1 MGWAMIIESVAAAG
15 MLLQQINS
23 VIQNVNEGKANVD
36 QAMALVS
43 DFGEALNSFEIE
55 RKSSAFKPLSKNDL
69 LKLQMLRRSQERYQ
83 KDLRDL
89 LLVAD
94 PKLLADYD
102 AAIMQQ
108 ERDRKAHQAMLNKK
122 RKEREKLINDI
133 SVGLVTFVIG
143 GGAAIGIIYLIIKA
157 FGP

>member
-1 MGWAMIIESVAAAG
+1 MIIESVAAAG

-43 DFGEALNSFEIE
+43 DFGEALNAFEID
-55 RKSSAFKPLSKNDL
+55 RKSSAFKPLSKNDI

-94 PKLLADYD
+94 PALLKNYD
-102 AAIMQQ
+102 DAIFQQ
-108 ERDRKAHQAMLNKK
+108 EKDRKAHQAMLNKK
-122 RKEREKLINDI
+122 RKEREKLMHDI
-133 SVGLVTFVIG
+133 AVGGVSLVIG
-143 GGAAIGIIYLIIKA
+143 GGVAVGMLYLIIKA

>member
-1 MGWAMIIESVAAAG
+1 MIIESVAAAG

-23 VIQNVNEGKANVD
+23 VIQNVNEGKANVQ
-36 QAMALVS
+36 QAMSLVS
-43 DFGEALNSFEIE
+43 DFGEALNTFEID
-55 RKSSAFKPLSKNDL
+55 RKASTFSPLSKNDI

-94 PKLLADYD
+94 PKLLQDYD

-122 RKEREKLINDI
+122 RKEREKLIHTV
-133 SVGLVTFVIG
+133 SVGLITFVVG
-143 GGAAIGIIYLIIKA
+143 GSLAIGVIFLIIKA

>member
-1 MGWAMIIESVAAAG
+1 MIIESVAAAG
-15 MLLQQINS
+15 MLLQQINT

-43 DFGEALNSFEIE
+43 DFGEALNVFEVE
-55 RKSSAFKPLSKNDL
+55 RKTSTFSPLSKNDL

-122 RKEREKLINDI
+122 RKEREVLVHNIL
-133 SVGLVTFVIG
+133 VGGVSLVIG
-143 GGAAIGIIYLIIKA
+143 GGVAVGMIYLIIKA

>member
-1 MGWAMIIESVAAAG
+1 MIIESVAAAG

-23 VIQNVNEGKANVD
+23 VIQNVNEGKANVQ

-43 DFGEALNSFEIE
+43 DFGEALNSFEVE
-55 RKSSAFKPLSKNDL
+55 RRNSTFKALSKNDI

-94 PKLLADYD
+94 PKLLEDYD
-102 AAIMQQ
+102 AAIRQQ
-108 ERDRKAHQAMLNKK
+108 EQDRRRHVRMMAQKQRDRK
-122 RKEREKLINDI
+122 RLIQQI
-133 SVGLVTFVIG
+133 LVGTTTLIIG
-143 GGAAIGIIYLIIKA
+143 GSLAVLILALVIKT
-157 FGP
+157 FS

>member
-1 MGWAMIIESVAAAG
+1 MIIESVAAAG
-15 MLLQQINS
+15 MLLQQINT

-43 DFGEALNSFEIE
+43 DFGEALNVFEVD
-55 RKSSAFKPLSKNDL
+55 RKSSTFSPLSKNDI

-94 PKLLADYD
+94 PALLKSYD
-102 AAIMQQ
+102 EAIWQQ
-108 ERDRKAHQAMLNKK
+108 EKDRKAHQAMLNRK
-122 RKEREKLINDI
+122 RKEREKLMHDI
-133 SVGLVTFVIG
+133 AVGGVSLVVG
-143 GGAAIGIIYLIIKA
+143 GGVAVGMLYLIIKA

>member
-1 MGWAMIIESVAAAG
+1 MIIESVAAAG
-15 MLLQQINS
+15 MLLQQINT

-43 DFGEALNSFEIE
+43 DFGEALNVFEVD
-55 RKSSAFKPLSKNDL
+55 RKSSTFSPLSKNDI

-94 PKLLADYD
+94 PALLKSYD
-102 AAIMQQ
+102 EAIWQQ
-108 ERDRKAHQAMLNKK
+108 EKDRKAHQAMLNRK
-122 RKEREKLINDI
+122 RKEREKLIHTI
-133 SVGLVTFVIG
+133 SVGLITFIIG
-143 GGAAIGIIYLIIKA
+143 GGVAIGIIFLIIKA

>member
-1 MGWAMIIESVAAAG
+1 MIIESVAAAG
-15 MLLQQINS
+15 MLLQQINT

-43 DFGEALNSFEIE
+43 DFGEALNVFEVD
-55 RKSSAFKPLSKNDL
+55 RKSSTFSPLSKNDI

-94 PKLLADYD
+94 PKLLEDYD
-102 AAIMQQ
+102 NAIRQQ
-108 ERDRKAHQAMLNKK
+108 EHDRRAHAQMLARK
-122 RKEREKLINDI
+122 RKERQHLINQI
-133 SVGLVTFVIG
+133 LVGGTTLLIG
-143 GGAAIGIIYLIIKA
+143 GSIIAAGFAIMVKVYG
-157 FGP
+157 

>member
-1 MGWAMIIESVAAAG
+1 
-15 MLLQQINS
+15 
-23 VIQNVNEGKANVD
+23 
-36 QAMALVS
+36 
-43 DFGEALNSFEIE
+43 
-55 RKSSAFKPLSKNDL
+55 
-69 LKLQMLRRSQERYQ
+69 MLRRSQERYQ

-122 RKEREKLINDI
+122 RKEREVLVHNIL
-133 SVGLVTFVIG
+133 VGGVSLVIG
-143 GGAAIGIIYLIIKA
+143 GGVAVGMIYLIIKA

>member
-1 MGWAMIIESVAAAG
+1 MIIESVAAAG

-23 VIQNVNEGKANVD
+23 VIQNVNEGKANVQ

-43 DFGEALNSFEIE
+43 DFGEALNSFEVE
-55 RKSSAFKPLSKNDL
+55 RRNSTFKALSKNDI

-94 PKLLADYD
+94 PKLLEDYD
-102 AAIMQQ
+102 AAIRQQ
-108 ERDRKAHQAMLNKK
+108 EQDRRRHVRMMAQKKRDRK
-122 RKEREKLINDI
+122 RLIQQI
-133 SVGLVTFVIG
+133 LVGTTTLIIG
-143 GGAAIGIIYLIIKA
+143 GSLAVLILVLVIKT
-157 FGP
+157 FS

>member
-1 MGWAMIIESVAAAG
+1 MIIESVAAAG

-23 VIQNVNEGKANVD
+23 VIQNVNEGKANVQ
-36 QAMALVS
+36 QAMSLVS
-43 DFGEALNSFEIE
+43 DFGEALNTFEID
-55 RKSSAFKPLSKNDL
+55 RKASTFSPLSKNDI

-89 LLVAD
+89 LLIAD
-94 PKLLADYD
+94 PKLLQDYD

-122 RKEREKLINDI
+122 RKEREKLMHDLT
-133 SVGLVTFVIG
+133 VGAVSLVLG
-143 GGAAIGIIYLIIKA
+143 GGVAIGIIFLIIKA

>member
-1 MGWAMIIESVAAAG
+1 MIIESVAAAG
-15 MLLQQINS
+15 MLLQQINT

-36 QAMALVS
+36 QAMSLVS
-43 DFGEALNSFEIE
+43 DFGEALNVFEVD
-55 RKSSAFKPLSKNDL
+55 RKSSTFSPLSKNDI

-94 PKLLADYD
+94 PALLKSYD
-102 AAIMQQ
+102 EAIWQQ
-108 ERDRKAHQAMLNKK
+108 EKDRKAHQAMLNRK
-122 RKEREKLINDI
+122 RKEREKLMHDI
-133 SVGLVTFVIG
+133 AVGGVSLVVGGSVAVGML
-143 GGAAIGIIYLIIKA
+143 YLIIKA

>member
-1 MGWAMIIESVAAAG
+1 MVIESVAAAG
-15 MLLQQINS
+15 MLLQQINT

-43 DFGEALNSFEIE
+43 DFGEALNVFEVD
-55 RKSSAFKPLSKNDL
+55 RKSSTFSPLSKNDI

-94 PKLLADYD
+94 PALLKSYD
-102 AAIMQQ
+102 EAIWQQ
-108 ERDRKAHQAMLNKK
+108 EKDRKAHQAMLNKK
-122 RKEREKLINDI
+122 RKEREKLMHDI
-133 SVGLVTFVIG
+133 AVGGVSLVVG
-143 GGAAIGIIYLIIKA
+143 GGVAVGMLYLIIKA

>member
-1 MGWAMIIESVAAAG
+1 MIIESVAAAG

-43 DFGEALNSFEIE
+43 DFGEALNAFEID
-55 RKSSAFKPLSKNDL
+55 RKSSAFKPLSKNDI

-94 PKLLADYD
+94 PALLKNYD
-102 AAIMQQ
+102 DAIFQQ
-108 ERDRKAHQAMLNKK
+108 EKDRKAHQAMLNKK
-122 RKEREKLINDI
+122 RKEREKLIHDI
-133 SVGLVTFVIG
+133 SVGLVAFVVG
-143 GGAAIGIIYLIIKA
+143 GGVAIGIIFLIIKA

>member
-1 MGWAMIIESVAAAG
+1 VVIESVAAAG
-15 MLLQQINS
+15 MLLQQINT

-43 DFGEALNSFEIE
+43 DFGEALNVFEVD
-55 RKSSAFKPLSKNDL
+55 RKSSTFSPLSKNDI

-94 PKLLADYD
+94 PALLKSYD
-102 AAIMQQ
+102 EAIWQQ
-108 ERDRKAHQAMLNKK
+108 EKDRKAHQAMLNKK
-122 RKEREKLINDI
+122 RKEREKLMHDI
-133 SVGLVTFVIG
+133 AVGGVSLVVG
-143 GGAAIGIIYLIIKA
+143 GGVAVGMLYLIIKA

>member
-1 MGWAMIIESVAAAG
+1 MIIESVAAAG
-15 MLLQQINS
+15 MLLQQINT

-43 DFGEALNSFEIE
+43 DFGEALNVFEVD
-55 RKSSAFKPLSKNDL
+55 RKSSTFSPLSKNDI

-94 PKLLADYD
+94 PALLKSYD
-102 AAIMQQ
+102 EAIWQQ
-108 ERDRKAHQAMLNKK
+108 EKDRKAHQAMLNKK
-122 RKEREKLINDI
+122 RKKREKLMHDI
-133 SVGLVTFVIG
+133 AVGAVSLVIG
-143 GGAAIGIIYLIIKA
+143 GGVAIGMIYLIVKA

>member
-1 MGWAMIIESVAAAG
+1 MIIESVAAAG

-23 VIQNVNEGKANVD
+23 VIQNVNEGKANVQ
-36 QAMALVS
+36 QAMSLVS
-43 DFGEALNSFEIE
+43 DFGEALNTFEID
-55 RKSSAFKPLSKNDL
+55 RKASTFSPLSKNDI

-94 PKLLADYD
+94 PKLLQDYD

-108 ERDRKAHQAMLNKK
+108 ERDRKAHAAMMKRK
-122 RKEREKLINDI
+122 RKEKERLIQQI
-133 SVGLVTFVIG
+133 VVGGTTLVIG
-143 GGAAIGIIYLIIKA
+143 GGVALVLIALIIKA
-157 FGP
+157 FSP

>member
-1 MGWAMIIESVAAAG
+1 MIIESVAAAG

-23 VIQNVNEGKANVD
+23 VIQNVNEGKANVQ

-43 DFGEALNSFEIE
+43 DFGEALNSFEVE
-55 RKSSAFKPLSKNDL
+55 RRNSTFKALSKNDI

-94 PKLLADYD
+94 PKLLEDYD
-102 AAIMQQ
+102 AAIRQQ
-108 ERDRKAHQAMLNKK
+108 EQDRKRHVRMMAQKRRDRK
-122 RKEREKLINDI
+122 RLIQQI
-133 SVGLVTFVIG
+133 LVGATTLIIG
-143 GGAAIGIIYLIIKA
+143 GSLAVLILVLVIKT
-157 FGP
+157 FS

>member
-1 MGWAMIIESVAAAG
+1 MIIESVAAAG

-23 VIQNVNEGKANVD
+23 VIQNVNEGKANVQ

-43 DFGEALNSFEIE
+43 DFGEALNSFEVE
-55 RKSSAFKPLSKNDL
+55 RRNSTFKALSKNDI

-94 PKLLADYD
+94 PKLLEDYD
-102 AAIMQQ
+102 AAIRQQ
-108 ERDRKAHQAMLNKK
+108 EQDRRRHVRMMAQKQRDRK
-122 RKEREKLINDI
+122 RLIQQI
-133 SVGLVTFVIG
+133 LVGATTLIIG
-143 GGAAIGIIYLIIKA
+143 GSLAVLILVLVIKT
-157 FGP
+157 FS

>member
-1 MGWAMIIESVAAAG
+1 MIIESVAAAG

-43 DFGEALNSFEIE
+43 DFGEALNAFEID
-55 RKSSAFKPLSKNDL
+55 RKSSAFKPLSKNDI

-94 PKLLADYD
+94 PALLKSYD
-102 AAIMQQ
+102 DAIFQQ
-108 ERDRKAHQAMLNKK
+108 EKDRKAHQAMLNKK
-122 RKEREKLINDI
+122 RKEREKLMHDI
-133 SVGLVTFVIG
+133 SVGLVALILG
-143 GGAAIGIIYLIIKA
+143 GGVAIGMIYLIVKA

>member
-1 MGWAMIIESVAAAG
+1 MIIESVAAAG
-15 MLLQQINS
+15 MLLQQINT

-43 DFGEALNSFEIE
+43 DFGESLNVFEVD
-55 RKSSAFKPLSKNDL
+55 RKSSTFSPLSKNDI

-94 PKLLADYD
+94 PALLKSYD
-102 AAIMQQ
+102 EAIWQQ
-108 ERDRKAHQAMLNKK
+108 EKDRKAHQAMLNRK
-122 RKEREKLINDI
+122 RKEREKLMHDI
-133 SVGLVTFVIG
+133 AVGGVSLVVGGSVAVGML
-143 GGAAIGIIYLIIKA
+143 YLIIKA

>member
-1 MGWAMIIESVAAAG
+1 VVIESVAAAG
-15 MLLQQINS
+15 MLLQQINT

-43 DFGEALNSFEIE
+43 DFGEALNVFEVD
-55 RKSSAFKPLSKNDL
+55 RKSSTFSPLSKNDI

-94 PKLLADYD
+94 PALLKSYD
-102 AAIMQQ
+102 EAIWQQ
-108 ERDRKAHQAMLNKK
+108 EKDRKAHQAMLNRK
-122 RKEREKLINDI
+122 RKEREKLMHDI
-133 SVGLVTFVIG
+133 AVGGVSLVVG
-143 GGAAIGIIYLIIKA
+143 GGVAVGMLYLIIKA

>member
-1 MGWAMIIESVAAAG
+1 MIIESVAAAG
-15 MLLQQINS
+15 MLLQQINT
-23 VIQNVNEGKANVD
+23 VIQNVNEGKANVQ

-43 DFGEALNSFEIE
+43 DFGDALNAFEVE
-55 RKSSAFKPLSKNDL
+55 RKTSTFSPLSKNDI

-94 PKLLADYD
+94 PKLLQDYD

-122 RKEREKLINDI
+122 RKEREKLMHDLA
-133 SVGLVTFVIG
+133 VGAVSLVIG
-143 GGAAIGIIYLIIKA
+143 GGVAIAMIYLIVKA

>member
-1 MGWAMIIESVAAAG
+1 MIIESVAAAG

-23 VIQNVNEGKANVD
+23 VIQNVNEGKANVQ
-36 QAMALVS
+36 QAMSLVS
-43 DFGEALNSFEIE
+43 DFGEALNTFEID
-55 RKSSAFKPLSKNDL
+55 RKASTFSPLSKNDI

-94 PKLLADYD
+94 PKLLQDYD

-122 RKEREKLINDI
+122 RKEREKLMHDLT
-133 SVGLVTFVIG
+133 VGAVSLVLG
-143 GGAAIGIIYLIIKA
+143 GGVAIGIIFLIIKA

>member
-1 MGWAMIIESVAAAG
+1 MIIESVAAAG
-15 MLLQQINS
+15 MLLQQINT

-43 DFGEALNSFEIE
+43 DFGEALNAFEID
-55 RKSSAFKPLSKNDL
+55 RKSSAFKPLSKNDI

-94 PKLLADYD
+94 PALLKNYD
-102 AAIMQQ
+102 DAIFQQ

-122 RKEREKLINDI
+122 RKEREKLIHDI
-133 SVGLVTFVIG
+133 SVGLISCVIG
-143 GGAAIGIIYLIIKA
+143 GGVAIGIIFLIIKA

>member
-1 MGWAMIIESVAAAG
+1 MIIESVAAAG
-15 MLLQQINS
+15 MLLQQINT

-43 DFGEALNSFEIE
+43 DFGEALNVFEVD
-55 RKSSAFKPLSKNDL
+55 RKSSTFSPLSKNDI

-94 PKLLADYD
+94 PALLKSYD
-102 AAIMQQ
+102 DAIFQQ
-108 ERDRKAHQAMLNKK
+108 EKDRKAHQAMLNKK
-122 RKEREKLINDI
+122 RKEREKLMHDI
-133 SVGLVTFVIG
+133 AVGGVSLVVG
-143 GGAAIGIIYLIIKA
+143 GGVAVGMIYLIIRA